1 MKIEDFKKDINNSLK
16 EIRENTGKQVE
27 ALKEETKEQPC
38 GIFSLKRNKTLG
50 KITLEGPAQNPQDT
64 GIEKLLVIGAFL
76 IPPAPR
82 ANKVPLYSIPK

>member
-1 MKIEDFKKDINNSLK
+1 M
-16 EIRENTGKQVE
+16 
-27 ALKEETKEQPC
+27 EQPC

-82 ANKVPLYSIPK
+82 ANKVPLYSIPKYNQERAGLP